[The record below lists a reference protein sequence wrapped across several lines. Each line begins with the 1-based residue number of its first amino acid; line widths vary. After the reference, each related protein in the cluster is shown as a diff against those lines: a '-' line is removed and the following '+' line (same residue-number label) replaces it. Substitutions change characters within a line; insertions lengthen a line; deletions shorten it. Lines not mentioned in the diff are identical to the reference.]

1 MEKFTTFPLV
11 LKTLHMNWITELL
24 TQQSFAQTIIVF
36 GLVIAFGI
44 WFGKIK
50 IFGVSLGVTWV
61 LFVGLFFSFMGIV
74 VHPELQDFLKEFG
87 LVLFVYTLGLQ
98 VGPGFFASLNKNALV
113 TNMLAGFIVV
123 FGVGT
128 TLLLYYFSG
137 NSISIMTGIMSGAV
151 TNTPGLGAAQTTMT
165 NLHYPS
171 EDTSLVTLAYAV
183 AYPFGVFGIIIS
195 MLLLKKIFKVNI
207 EHETELQHKLANLR
221 EDRVISKHLQLQ
233 NHQLVGKPISAIF
246 EMIKT
251 PIVVSRMF
259 HKGTIITPTPREL
272 LSEND
277 VLLIVASKT
286 AFEQLHLLIGPES
299 DMDLKTALD
308 SNLVSNHVVVTN
320 KNITHKRIGDIP
332 EFNQHDFT
340 FTRLYRAG
348 TQMVPNGNIMLQ
360 LGDTVKVVGTKESLD
375 RISSVLGNSLK
386 RLEVPDIAPIFIG
399 IVLGIIVG
407 SIPFQI
413 PNIPVPVKIGLAG
426 GPLIIALLL
435 SRFGNQFY
443 LNNYTT
449 NSANLMIRELGIT
462 LFLASVGL
470 SSGSK
475 LVAAFAGG
483 NGFYW
488 VGLGIIITIVPLL
501 IAGFIAKHFFKKNF
515 FEICGLL
522 AGASTDPPALAFA
535 LKISGND
542 IPSATYATVYPLTM
556 ILRIIAAQLLLLM
569 FT

>member
-1 MEKFTTFPLV
+1 MDWIIDLFT
-11 LKTLHMNWITELL
+11 K
-24 TQQSFAQTIIVF
+24 QSFAQTVIIF

-50 IFGVSLGVTWV
+50 IFGISLGVTWV
-61 LFVGLFFSFMGIV
+61 LFVGLLFSYIGISV
-74 VHPELQDFLKEFG
+74 NHELQDFLKEFG

-98 VGPGFFASLNKNALV
+98 VGPGFFASLNRNALV
-113 TNMLAGFIVV
+113 TNMLAALVV
-123 FGVGT
+123 IFGVAT
-128 TLLLYYFSG
+128 TLILYYLST
-137 NSISIMTGIMSGAV
+137 NPISIMTGIMSGAV
-151 TNTPGLGAAQTTMT
+151 TNTPGLGAAQTTIT
-165 NLHYPS
+165 NLHHVTN
-171 EDTSLVTLAYAV
+171 DNSLVTLAYAV

-195 MLLLKKIFKVNI
+195 MVVLKKIYKVDI
-207 EHETELQHKLANLR
+207 EHETELQNKLNNLR
-221 EDRVISKHLQLQ
+221 EDKVISKHLKLENQQLI
-233 NHQLVGKPISAIF
+233 GKPISAVF
-246 EMIKT
+246 EMIKK

-259 HKGTIITPTPREL
+259 HNGIIITPTPKEI

-277 VLLIVASKT
+277 VLLIVAQKNT
-286 AFEQLHLLIGPES
+286 FDQLHLLIGSES
-299 DMDLKTALD
+299 DMNLKTAID
-308 SNLVSNHVVVTN
+308 SKLVTSHVVVTN
-320 KNITHKRIGDIP
+320 KEITHKRLGDIP
-332 EFNQHDFT
+332 EFHQHDFT

-348 TQMVPNGNIMLQ
+348 TQMVPNGNIALQ
-360 LGDTVKVVGTKESLD
+360 LGDTIKVVGTQEGLE
-375 RISSVLGNSLK
+375 RVTNVLGNSLK

-435 SRFGNQFY
+435 SRFGNKFY

-475 LVAAFAGG
+475 IATAFEGG

-488 VGLGIIITIVPLL
+488 IAIGIVITILPLLLVGII
-501 IAGFIAKHFFKKNF
+501 AKKYFKKNY

-535 LKISGND
+535 LKMAGND
-542 IPSATYATVYPLTM
+542 IPSSTYATVYPLTM
-556 ILRIIAAQLLLLM
+556 IMRIVAAQLLILM